1 MHSFPSQEHFSTNNK
16 VDAIAGSEMVENV
29 IFFLPM
35 LVRGAAFVTKLFRIL
50 VYEKKLHYI
59 VRRRYSMLRCV
70 WERNLI
76 LHNFVIDKR
85 KKKRKMRRNFR
96 HQTWIRVFSRK
107 VFALR
112 LKMILVI
119 LKLPLSRSAG
129 CSIVKI

>member
-1 MHSFPSQEHFSTNNK
+1 MLLLAVKWLKTLF
-16 VDAIAGSEMVENV
+16 
-29 IFFLPM
+29 FFLPM

-85 KKKRKMRRNFR
+85 KKKKNEEKF
-96 HQTWIRVFSRK
+96 QTSDLNQSLFKKSVC
-107 VFALR
+107 FASQNDFGDT
-112 LKMILVI
+112 KTPT
-119 LKLPLSRSAG
+119 K
-129 CSIVKI
+129 